1 MYINKKN
8 YLGRYSFMLKFL
20 PQKSTSKLSI
30 HLDCKNLPGRTYLL
44 QNPLASEKCAF
55 GAQFRELW
63 KAVPEDYFG
72 ENSQDRAKKYL
83 NCVCILYVFES
94 LCCFQLSTNLLSK
107 QLTPCFGF
115 LFKVSFSFFDFT

>member
-1 MYINKKN
+1 MRK
-8 YLGRYSFMLKFL
+8 YS
-20 PQKSTSKLSI
+20 
-30 HLDCKNLPGRTYLL
+30 L
-44 QNPLASEKCAF
+44 QNPLVSEECAF
-55 GAQFRELW
+55 EAQFSELW